1 MSSSLVIAEVEK
13 PSAGKNAPPKPRF
26 DDPARIKQLIAKGKH
41 RNLVGNLWDAHGQL
55 QFDLLVAAGM
65 LPKHKV
71 LDLGCGAL
79 RAGVKIAAY
88 LEENHYYGID
98 PRLPMINVGFAQELR
113 RTKLSRDNLFCSN
126 LYKHARLE
134 HETIDFGLCIAM
146 MTHYEFN
153 MVRIMLENSEI
164 YFKSGAKLFVSYLE
178 LPEGEPFARPYT
190 NAAQT
195 RSTGHKPQYHY
206 YRRDMEYA
214 AQGTGWTPHY
224 VGDWNDPNGQKLIR
238 YEKA

>member
-1 MSSSLVIAEVEK
+1 MSSSLMTAEVEK
-13 PSAGKNAPPKPRF
+13 PGAAKPAAPKLRF
-26 DDPARIKQLIAKGKH
+26 DDPVRIKDLISKGKH
-41 RNLVGNLWDAHGQL
+41 RNLVGNLWEAHGQL
-55 QFDLLVAAGM
+55 QFDLLIAAGM

-126 LYKHARLE
+126 IYEHGRLE
-134 HETIDFGLCIAM
+134 PETIDFGLCIAM
-146 MTHYEFN
+146 MTHYDFN
-153 MVRIMLENSEI
+153 IVRIMLENSEK
-164 YFKSGAKLFVSYLE
+164 YFKPGAKLFVSYLE
-178 LPEGEPFARPYT
+178 LPEGEKFAQPHVN
-190 NAAQT
+190 NAQS
-195 RSTGHKPQYHY
+195 RSAGHKPAYHY

-214 AQGTGWTPHY
+214 AVGTGWTPHY
-224 VGDWNDPNGQKLIR
+224 VGDWNEPNGQKLMR